1 MIVLR
6 LKLRKFCHSIRPIN
20 VLLSVGVVLS
30 ALSFNT
36 SFAQLELRNK
46 VVKYTAHNGLPLKV
60 INSITQ
66 DKQGFMWFAAEDGLA
81 RFDGYTFR
89 VFKNDPNNPHSLSH
103 NYIFCI
109 LTDSKGR
116 LWTSSRE
123 GLNQF
128 DSLTE
133 RFKHYQHDPQNTN
146 SLVGD
151 DVSYITENKAGAL
164 WVSSWQAGFTYFD
177 VARNKFIQYS
187 QRNLPGLSSLKV
199 VFTYEDADNLLW
211 VGSLSGGLDVFHVK
225 DGIVSDKVDQL
236 SGKDIPALRNVRCIR
251 GDHAGNVW
259 IGTNTG
265 LVFFNRKQKT
275 FTLLDEHTSGLKGSV
290 VRTLREDSNHN
301 LWIGVEDHGLFRI
314 SLRDIDKSV
323 TPDVKVESVTGSDEH
338 SIYRLSIHS
347 IFEDR
352 DKNIWL
358 GTNGDG
364 TQMISSIP
372 EKFMRI
378 EVKTGEPSRV
388 YWRFWGMCTDE
399 EGNLWLGSDGNGI
412 YKYTQQGK
420 LLRHYRVDGR
430 KGSLTD
436 GAILCAYRDRDNVL
450 WFGTYAQG
458 LFRYNKNTDTFINY
472 KHDPADPESIGIND
486 VRVIFEDSKRNL
498 WIGTNWGGLNLLD
511 RTTGKFTRY
520 TIKNS
525 TISSGDV
532 RAIIEDDNGGLWLGC
547 SKGGVNYFDRDRKT
561 FRQYFADAGSNN
573 DISGNMIY
581 ALLLD
586 KSGKL
591 WIGTEGAGLL
601 TYDSSQQKLE
611 WISEKDGFN
620 GSSVFALQEDN
631 DGNIWMST
639 NAGISKWDIHK
650 KIFKNYDRSD
660 GLQGGQFN
668 SCSFLYN
675 REANL
680 MGFAGTEGVTLFYP
694 DKIKQNQEKPDVV
707 ITGFQLFNK
716 DVSIDSIDNEDAIL
730 RQAINHT
737 REITLQYNESVFTL
751 AFAALSY
758 TLPEKNQY
766 AYKMEGFDNDWSY
779 IGAGRTA
786 TYTNLDPGSYTFRV
800 KASNNDGV
808 WNEEGTSLIIHIIP
822 PWWKTWW
829 FRTVSVLA
837 MIGLAWGYSR
847 LRVQA
852 VNEQKNLL
860 EFMVLEKTK
869 QLQLVNEELMLREE
883 EIKAQNEDLSVQN
896 EELFSR
902 QEEIATQRDLLTE
915 QNQRLEDAWKTIE
928 TQNREILLH
937 NKTLDQEVKER
948 TQKLVEYNQQLEQ
961 FAFITAHNL
970 RAPVARI
977 LGLGQVLDM
986 SKDNPEEE
994 RLIVSKLVA
1003 TTVEL
1008 DKVVKDVSTILE
1020 IRKSNTPIIKK
1031 IDLSEALSI
1040 IKANLESE
1048 ITETNTE
1055 IKEDFSKAN
1064 VIYTAKPYLDSILIN
1079 LIHNAIKYRDLSRK
1093 PSIYI
1098 KTEVEDG
1105 YVCLLISD
1113 NGLGIDLAQHQN
1125 NIFNLYKRF
1134 HSHVEGKGMG
1144 LYLVK
1149 TQVTA
1154 LGGKIEVESEVNVGT
1169 TFKVFLRNVDEKTAK
1184 VQSEIIG

>member
-6 LKLRKFCHSIRPIN
+6 LKLSKFFCSIRWSK
-20 VLLSVGVVLS
+20 VLLVGNILVLS
-30 ALSFNT
+30 CTAAFG
-36 SFAQLELRNK
+36 QLELRNK
-46 VVKYTAHNGLPLKV
+46 VVKYTTHKGLPLKV

-66 DKQGFMWFAAEDGLA
+66 DKQGFMWFAADDGLA

-89 VFKNDPNNPHSLSH
+89 VFKNDPGNPYSLSH
-103 NYIFCI
+103 NYIFCVF
-109 LTDSKGR
+109 TDSHGR
-116 LWTSSRE
+116 VWTSSRE

-133 RFKHYQHDPQNTN
+133 RFLHYQHDPQNSN
-146 SLVGD
+146 SLVGN
-151 DVSYITENKAGAL
+151 DVSNITENIEGAL

-177 VARNKFIQYS
+177 VTQNKFIQYS
-187 QRNLPGLSSLKV
+187 QRNLPGLSSQKV
-199 VFTYEDADNLLW
+199 VSVYEDADHLLW
-211 VGSLSGGLDVFHVK
+211 VGSLSGGLDVFQVK
-225 DGIVSDKVDQL
+225 NGIISQKIEQL
-236 SGKDIPALRNVRCIR
+236 SGKDIPALRNVRCIKA
-251 GDHAGNVW
+251 DHVGNMW
-259 IGTNTG
+259 IGTNDG
-265 LVFFNRKQKT
+265 LVFYNKKQKT
-275 FTLLDEHTSGLKGSV
+275 FKLLDQHSSALKRSV
-290 VRTLREDSNHN
+290 VRSLCEDSNHN
-301 LWIGVEDHGLFRI
+301 LLVGVEGNGLFKI
-314 SLRDIDKSV
+314 SLKDVDKTV
-323 TPDVKVESVTGSDEH
+323 TPDFTIEPVAGTDEY

-347 IFEDR
+347 IYEDR

-364 TQMISSIP
+364 AQMISSIP

-378 EVKTGEPSRV
+378 EVKTGEAARL

-399 EGNLWLGSDGNGI
+399 EGNLWLGSDGDGI
-412 YKYTQQGK
+412 YKYTRHGK
-420 LLRHYRVDGR
+420 LLRHYRADGK

-436 GAILCAYRDRDNVL
+436 NAILYAYRDRSNVL
-450 WFGTYAQG
+450 WFGTYEQG
-458 LFRYNKNTDTFINY
+458 LFRYNKSTDTFTNF
-472 KHDPADPESIGIND
+472 KHDPTDPESLGIND
-486 VRVIFEDSKRNL
+486 VRVIFEDSKHNL
-498 WIGTNWGGLNLLD
+498 WVGTNWGGLNLLD
-511 RTTGKFTRY
+511 RATGKFTRY
-520 TIKNS
+520 TINNS
-525 TISSGDV
+525 AISSGDI
-532 RAIIEDDNGGLWLGC
+532 RAIIEDNKGGLWLGC
-547 SKGGVNYFDRDRKT
+547 SKGGVNYFDPDKKT
-561 FRQYFADAGSNN
+561 FRQYFADAGSNK

-581 ALLLD
+581 ALLFD
-586 KSGKL
+586 GHGKL

-601 TYDSSQQKLE
+601 TYDSAQRRLQR
-611 WISEKDGFN
+611 INEKDGFN
-620 GSSVFALQEDN
+620 GSSVFAIQQDN
-631 DGNIWMST
+631 DGNVWLST
-639 NAGISKWDIHK
+639 NAGISKWDMREK
-650 KIFKNYDRSD
+650 VFRNYNSSD
-660 GLQGGQFN
+660 GLQSGQFN
-668 SCSFLYN
+668 SCSFLYD
-675 REANL
+675 RKTNL

-694 DKIKQNQEKPDVV
+694 DQIKQNQQKPDVV

-716 DVSIDSIDNEDAIL
+716 EVPIDSANNEEAIL

-737 REITLQYNESVFTL
+737 PEITLQYNESVFTL
-751 AFAALSY
+751 QFAVLNY

-766 AYKMEGFDNDWSY
+766 AYKMEGFDSDWNYTNS
-779 IGAGRTA
+779 RSA
-786 TYTNLDPGSYTFRV
+786 TYTNLDPDMYIFRV

-808 WNEEGTSLIIHIIP
+808 WNETGTSLVIHIIP

-829 FRTVSVLA
+829 FRTLAVLT
-837 MIGLAWGYSR
+837 LAGMGWGYIR
-847 LRVQA
+847 LRIAA
-852 VNEQKNLL
+852 VNEQKAFL
-860 EFMVLEKTK
+860 EFTVREKTK
-869 QLQLVNEELMLREE
+869 QLQLVNEELVLREE
-883 EIKAQNEDLSVQN
+883 EIKAQNEDLSIQN

-937 NKTLDQEVKER
+937 NRTLDQEVKER

-986 SKDNPEEE
+986 SKDNLEEE
-994 RLIVSKLVA
+994 RLIVSKLIA

-1093 PSIYI
+1093 PSIHI

-1113 NGLGIDLAQHQN
+1113 NGLGIDLTQHQN

-1169 TFKVFLRNVDEKTAK
+1169 TFKVFLRNVDEKNEK
-1184 VQSEIIG
+1184 VQSEIVS